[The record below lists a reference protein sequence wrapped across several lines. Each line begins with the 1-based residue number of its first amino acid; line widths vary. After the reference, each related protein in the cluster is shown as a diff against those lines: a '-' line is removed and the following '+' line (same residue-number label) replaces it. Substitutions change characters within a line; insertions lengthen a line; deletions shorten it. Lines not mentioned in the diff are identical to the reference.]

1 MLKQLFIKTGERL
14 CYGFGFGIGM
24 GLSFKLITVDN
35 TDQSSG
41 VQKYKNR

>member
-24 GLSFKLITVDN
+24 GLSFKLITVDKTN
-35 TDQSSG
+35 
-41 VQKYKNR
+41 KYKNIQ